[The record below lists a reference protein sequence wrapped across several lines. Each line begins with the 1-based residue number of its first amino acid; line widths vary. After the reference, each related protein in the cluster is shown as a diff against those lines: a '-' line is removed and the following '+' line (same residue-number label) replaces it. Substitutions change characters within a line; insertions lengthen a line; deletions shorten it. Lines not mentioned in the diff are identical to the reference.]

1 MKVKKITKGTDI
13 DIFEEIASLHKESLK
28 RTIAST
34 LSNSRLAKVYSY
46 MVEKEILQ
54 IITAEEGSR
63 VVGSLS
69 YKKSSRKTSM
79 SNLIFLIYKSVPGFV
94 RHPLVWFVELYFKIG
109 LYKGIKSKLNIVTLF
124 IDVDYQNKKI
134 GQLLVD
140 FIISE
145 YKNDITVDTRS
156 NNKTALN
163 FYKKN
168 QFVIVNENVK
178 NTVLKRS

>member
-1 MKVKKITKGTDI
+1 MKVKKITKGSDI

-46 MVEKEILQ
+46 MVEEGILEIL
-54 IITAEEGSR
+54 TAEEDSR

-69 YKKSSRKTSM
+69 YKKSSSKTSVI
-79 SNLIFLIYKSVPGFV
+79 NLIFLIYKSVPGFV
-94 RHPLVWFVELYFKIG
+94 KHPLIWFIELYFKVG

-124 IDVDYQNKKI
+124 IDIDYQNKKI

-140 FIISE
+140 HIVSE
-145 YKNDITVDTRS
+145 YKHNITVDTRS
-156 NNKTALN
+156 RNKTALN

-168 QFVIVNENVK
+168 KFVIVNNNAK